1 MMVGMSRRSPSLPR
15 ADRLRIAKDL
25 IDMALAEPL
34 EVRQVAA
41 HAGYSRFHF
50 IRAFRAAYGETPG
63 DYLRRRRMERAA
75 DLLAVGNLT
84 VREVAELVGFTSLA
98 AFSRRFKT
106 HAGVAPSGYQRRMA
120 ERGGPPPI
128 PGYVLMWARRHP
140 LRARAQS

>member
-1 MMVGMSRRSPSLPR
+1 VQNRAPSLPR
-15 ADRLRIAKDL
+15 ADRLRLAKDM
-25 IDMALAEPL
+25 IDMALADPL
-34 EVRQVAA
+34 EVRGVAA
-41 HAGYSRFHF
+41 YAGYSRFHF

-75 DLLAVGNLT
+75 DLLAAGNLT

-98 AFSRRFKT
+98 AFSRRFKA
-106 HAGVAPSGYQRRMA
+106 HAGVAPSVHQRRMA

-140 LRARAQS
+140 ARPRAQS